1 MNKID
6 KLIEVLL
13 EGVDTKQLWHL
24 VFNKMTNKA
33 KRQMLSEMLNQIL
46 GGVNPIEGYMFEEK
60 DVLG

>member
-1 MNKID
+1 MNKLD

>member
-1 MNKID
+1 MNKLD
-6 KLIEVLL
+6 KVIEVLL